1 VIGRLFAEPVAAKV
15 PEIIILFWVVK
26 ILTTAG
32 GEATS
37 DYLKTWGNIGGGG
50 TEVVLFV
57 VGLAL
62 QFGTRRY
69 RAFAYWF
76 LAFAIA
82 IFGTGVSDFLHL
94 DVGIPYG
101 GTTLLWAVVLIAIFW
116 MWHRSEGTLSIHSI
130 TTRRRECF
138 YWATVFA
145 TFALGTA
152 LGDFTATAL
161 GLGYLASG
169 IIFGVIILL
178 PALAWW
184 RLGLNGVVAF
194 WMAYVVTRP
203 LGASFADYISKPR
216 NISGIGFG
224 DGPTAVVFAVA
235 VLVLVLYL
243 AVARP
248 DIQQPLAASEE
259 HEGAAP
265 SPLEGD
271 GASELKRHAEQ
282 SADDDHIGGYPEHY
296 EQQVSPQH
304 PPLAETRS
312 GSDVPEH
319 GDSARIVGKV
329 GPQWTND
336 RHSQ

>member
-1 VIGRLFAEPVAAKV
+1 VTDRAEPNERSNEVRFAARRRRSGRQPLLGRLFGEPVAPKV
-15 PEIIILFWVVK
+15 PEIIVLFWVIK

-37 DYLKTWGNIGGGG
+37 DFLKSWGNIRGGA
-50 TEVVLFV
+50 TEVGLFV
-57 VGLAL
+57 GGLVL

-69 RAFAYWF
+69 RALAYWF

-94 DVGIPYG
+94 DVGIPYA
-101 GTTLLWAVVLIAIFW
+101 GTTLLWAVVLGAIFYLW
-116 MWHRSEGTLSIHSI
+116 QRSEGTLSIHSI

-169 IIFGVIILL
+169 ILFGVVILI
-178 PALAWW
+178 PAFARW
-184 RLGLNGVVAF
+184 RLGLNSIAAF
-194 WMAYVVTRP
+194 WFAYVVTRP
-203 LGASFADYISKPR
+203 LGASFADYISKPQKL
-216 NISGIGFG
+216 SGINFG

-235 VLVLVLYL
+235 VAVLVLYL

-248 DIQQPLAASEE
+248 DIQPPLDLSR
-259 HEGAAP
+259 GPAAP
-265 SPLEGD
+265 PHVVEPGV
-271 GASELKRHAEQ
+271 GQ
-282 SADDDHIGGYPEHY
+282 AD
-296 EQQVSPQH
+296 QV
-304 PPLAETRS
+304 T
-312 GSDVPEH
+312 
-319 GDSARIVGKV
+319 
-329 GPQWTND
+329 
-336 RHSQ
+336 